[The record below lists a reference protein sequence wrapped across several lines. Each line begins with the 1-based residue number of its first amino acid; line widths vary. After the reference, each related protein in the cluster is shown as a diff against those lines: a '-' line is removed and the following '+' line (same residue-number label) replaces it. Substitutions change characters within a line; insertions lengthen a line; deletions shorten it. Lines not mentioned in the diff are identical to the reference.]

1 MCPSLLIFA
10 RNEEPTQSQL
20 SHASANNWAQEHLEE
35 LVLMMVHSADTARH
49 NRDQCQQLAHQALI
63 VGNLLQ
69 RPLGTQ
75 RSLEQLEDILFRGYM
90 LICFC
95 SQYTRK
101 QLHLMFTGADVASV
115 FRQAHE
121 EIRRQIYHLTGVVP
135 AQQNVAKLAPHGNRI
150 PFVVLQEAT
159 NYFDN
164 RMVIGVGGFGKVYRA
179 VMQDGS
185 KVAVKRGNP
194 KSQQG
199 LAEFWTEVE
208 VLSGVRHRHL
218 VALRGYCDEQNEMI
232 LVYENMEKG
241 TLRSHLYNSD
251 KPPLSWNKRLQI
263 CIGAAK
269 GLHYLHTGF
278 KKSIIHR
285 DVKSTNILLDE
296 NLSAKV
302 SDFGLSK
309 VGGGV
314 DDTHVSTVVK
324 GSFGYLDPEYFRRQ
338 QLTDKSDVYSFGV
351 VLLEVICARP
361 ALNPSLPKEMVSL
374 AEWGMEWQKRG
385 QLYQIIDPRIAGNI
399 KPEALKRYGDT
410 VEKCLAD
417 HGVDRPTMGDVI
429 WNLEYALQLQESGE
443 DNSNM
448 SMNNTFSQSVQE
460 VGQTSAQER
469 HENLE
474 SPT

>member
-1 MCPSLLIFA
+1 
-10 RNEEPTQSQL
+10 
-20 SHASANNWAQEHLEE
+20 
-35 LVLMMVHSADTARH
+35 
-49 NRDQCQQLAHQALI
+49 
-63 VGNLLQ
+63 
-69 RPLGTQ
+69 
-75 RSLEQLEDILFRGYM
+75 
-90 LICFC
+90 
-95 SQYTRK
+95 
-101 QLHLMFTGADVASV
+101 
-115 FRQAHE
+115 
-121 EIRRQIYHLTGVVP
+121 
-135 AQQNVAKLAPHGNRI
+135 
-150 PFVVLQEAT
+150 
-159 NYFDN
+159 
-164 RMVIGVGGFGKVYRA
+164 MVIGVGGFGKVYRA

-443 DNSNM
+443 DNSDM
-448 SMNNTFSQSVQE
+448 SMNNTFSQLVSTDGRLTGLNCCVAKGKILSTCTRKSLAFVPLLLNRVSFLVHNSLSQPE
-460 VGQTSAQER
+460 SELRLHIQTRTGGKSSLHSWSLVSRYCPLAG
-469 HENLE
+469 
-474 SPT
+474 